1 MTALILSAH
10 PFVFVFCSLGTGHPS
25 IARVHIPFIH
35 TWGQFR
41 VSSQPDEPVSGLWEE
56 TRIPEENLCTH
67 EENKG
72 ARNLITIRQN
82 KKPSRWW
89 VQKGA
94 LLIPVEFRCVTV
106 CANWCCT
113 ANWQKCLQAEASNKH
128 AFITV
133 TSARS
138 AQMSNNPKPNQHV
151 AAQRG
156 FVMKFPRFGGERL
169 NKRFPISVVTD
180 VMKGPTGSKH
190 FRNKVQVPPLS
201 FFLFSF
207 FLLFHP
213 NYRCCT
219 I

>member
-10 PFVFVFCSLGTGHPS
+10 PFLFVFCSLGTGHPS
-25 IARVHIPFIH
+25 IAGCTYHSF
-35 TWGQFR
+35 
-41 VSSQPDEPVSGLWEE
+41 
-56 TRIPEENLCTH
+56 IPEGNL
-67 EENKG
+67 ESPV
-72 ARNLITIRQN
+72 NLTSLFLDCGRKPEYLKKTCAHMRRTREPGNSLQSGKT
-82 KKPSRWW
+82 KKPSHWW

-94 LLIPVEFRCVTV
+94 LLIPVEFRYVTV
-106 CANWCCT
+106 CANWCYT
-113 ANWQKCLQAEASNKH
+113 VNWQKCLQAEASNKH

-180 VMKGPTGSKH
+180 VMKGATGSKH
-190 FRNKVQVPPLS
+190 FRNKVEVPPLS
-201 FFLFSF
+201 FFLF
-207 FLLFHP
+207 FLSFHP